1 MKYLFV
7 SYASQD
13 SLKAKEL
20 VSNLKEVQVSGWL
33 DQADIATGEEIS
45 SVLRDSIRKANAVL
59 VLISPAS
66 VNNRWV
72 EFEVSAGQ
80 ALGKTIIPVI
90 ISGENVEEKL
100 PSSMAD
106 IMYIDARKRSLDEVV
121 SDIKRAVNA

>member
-1 MKYLFV
+1 MKDLFV

-45 SVLRDSIRKANAVL
+45 SVLRDSIRKASAVL

-72 EFEVSAGQ
+72 
-80 ALGKTIIPVI
+80 
-90 ISGENVEEKL
+90 
-100 PSSMAD
+100 
-106 IMYIDARKRSLDEVV
+106 
-121 SDIKRAVNA
+121 

>member
-7 SYASQD
+7 SYVSQD

-20 VSNLKEVQVSGWL
+20 VSNLKEVQVRGWL

-45 SVLRDSIRKANAVL
+45 SVLRDSIRKASAVL

-90 ISGENVEEKL
+90 ISGENIEKKL

-121 SDIKRAVNA
+121 SEIKRAVNA

>member
-33 DQADIATGEEIS
+33 DQADIATDEEIS
-45 SVLRDSIRKANAVL
+45 SVLRDSIRKGNAVL

-100 PSSMAD
+100 PSSMPD
-106 IMYIDARKRSLDEVV
+106 IMYIDARK
-121 SDIKRAVNA
+121 